1 MSSFLWKN
9 LKPDQSP
16 DPCCSTPGFRSS
28 RSACLRPA
36 CCRHFRSCRGLSVME
51 EQKQLCL
58 CLQLH
63 LHMRPLHLQPAAA
76 LTPPCKRSQ
85 TQADAEL
92 QLLNQKATMCLHI
105 HEWKGQLETQTLSM
119 CLRARC
125 THSTDFYSE
134 KYNIFQKDS
143 SDYVCCSWRHL
154 RCAKPHENI

>member
-76 LTPPCKRSQ
+76 LT
-85 TQADAEL
+85 
-92 QLLNQKATMCLHI
+92 ATLTAA
-105 HEWKGQLETQTLSM
+105 LQTLTNTGRRGAAAFKPKSDHVS
-119 CLRARC
+119 A
-125 THSTDFYSE
+125 HSRVERSAGNTNTQHVSASTMHPLHRLLF
-134 KYNIFQKDS
+134 
-143 SDYVCCSWRHL
+143 
-154 RCAKPHENI
+154 

>member
-16 DPCCSTPGFRSS
+16 DPCCSAPGFRSS

-76 LTPPCKRSQ
+76 LTAALRTLTNTGRRRAAAFKPKSDHVSVERSAGNTN
-85 TQADAEL
+85 TQHVSASTMHPL
-92 QLLNQKATMCLHI
+92 HRLLF
-105 HEWKGQLETQTLSM
+105 WKIQYFPEGQLRSRLLFMETPQTGQTS
-119 CLRARC
+119 R
-125 THSTDFYSE
+125 
-134 KYNIFQKDS
+134 KYL
-143 SDYVCCSWRHL
+143 V
-154 RCAKPHENI
+154 